1 MPRTS
6 DWTTRPLDD
15 ELGEA
20 LRAELLGWP
29 GVTIRPM
36 MGCLAF
42 CRIRELSRKSGRQR
56 IRPRGQAGKPV
67 PPQMLGC
74 YVNRELSK
82 KKPRWMNRPGEPTL
96 AWVRLSADDA
106 ERALRRPGVHK
117 ARTGAVNWIEI
128 PLDSRAMLKE
138 AVRWF
143 GCAYEHPPRAGRKR
157 ASRTRC

>member
-1 MPRTS
+1 MGTKRET
-6 DWTTRPLDD
+6 DWSTRPLDD

-42 CRIRELSRKSGRQR
+42 SR
-56 IRPRGQAGKPV
+56 GK
-67 PPQMLGC
+67 QMLGC

-82 KKPRWMNRPGEPTL
+82 KKPPWMNRPGEPTL
-96 AWVRLSADDA
+96 TWVRLREDDT
-106 ERALRRPGVHK
+106 ERALRRPGVGK
-117 ARTGAVNWIEI
+117 ARTGAVNWVEI
-128 PLDSRAMLKE
+128 LLASREMLEE

-143 GCAYEHPPRAGRKR
+143 GCAYERPPRRTSKKR
-157 ASRTRC
+157 